1 MIRAK
6 VTAGIAVVLLVVVAV
21 LAVVG
26 GNPTVTG
33 TPVAAPADP
42 VVVARDGSVAAANT
56 AAVAL
61 SSLNS
66 ADAEGTAD
74 RMEQVATGSLLD
86 ELRAN
91 RAQRVAQ
98 IRRSAVVTTAE
109 VLTAAAGAVDPKAGK
124 ATVLVLV
131 KVTTTGP
138 PPPRQ
143 LRLVLEMTRT
153 PQGWK
158 AAAVSSPPAG

>member
-1 MIRAK
+1 VTRAK
-6 VTAGIAVVLLVVVAV
+6 TAAAGAVVVLVAVVV
-21 LAVVG
+21 LAITSG
-26 GNPTVTG
+26 TPTVTG
-33 TPVAAPADP
+33 TPVAMPVNP
-42 VVVARDGSVAAANT
+42 VVAARDGSVAAAST

-61 SSLNS
+61 SSL
-66 ADAEGTAD
+66 DARDPEGTVD
-74 RMEQVATGSLLD
+74 RMEQIATGSLLD

-91 RAQRVAQ
+91 RVQRIAQ
-98 IRRSAVVTTAE
+98 IRQAAVLTTAE
-109 VLTAAAGAVDPKAGK
+109 VLTAAASAVDPGAGK

-143 LRLVLEMTRT
+143 LRVVLEMTRT

-158 AAAVSSPPAG
+158 AAAVSSPPVG